1 MSAQHSAAHPP
12 VLTAHNLTL
21 TFGKGDAAVH
31 ALRGVSATIPQGQW
45 STIMGPSGS
54 GKTTLLHCLAGLT
67 VPDRGTVTLHGR
79 DRSSTVTLS
88 GLSNNA
94 RAKLR
99 RTRIGVVFQEFNLVP
114 VLNVRDNILLP
125 ARLAHHRI
133 DSAWQKEVLSHL
145 GLEHRLKHL
154 PHELS
159 GGQRQRV
166 AIARAILTRPDVI
179 LADEPTGNLDSTSGE
194 AVLDLFRELTDR
206 WGQTL
211 VMVTHDPHA
220 AERSDGVIRMAD
232 GEILSIDA
240 TSSGNV
246 ANTGSAH
253 AAGNAFGS
261 IDE

>member
-1 MSAQHSAAHPP
+1 MAAQHSAAHPP

-133 DSAWQKEVLSHL
+133 DSAWQKEVISHL
-145 GLEHRLKHL
+145 GLSSASSTCLMSS
-154 PHELS
+154 P
-159 GGQRQRV
+159 V
-166 AIARAILTRPDVI
+166 ASVNVSPSPAPSLLAPMSFWRTSPPAI
-179 LADEPTGNLDSTSGE
+179 STAPVAKPS
-194 AVLDLFRELTDR
+194 
-206 WGQTL
+206 W
-211 VMVTHDPHA
+211 
-220 AERSDGVIRMAD
+220 
-232 GEILSIDA
+232 
-240 TSSGNV
+240 TSS
-246 ANTGSAH
+246 AN
-253 AAGNAFGS
+253 
-261 IDE
+261 